1 MPLRKALPTG
11 EYGLYFLTCGPAI
24 LSSEEFQLFLR
35 SEFKVLRVV
44 TTKETG
50 DDGYIHFHAILR
62 FGGKVRWLNM
72 NKAVKN
78 WLSRQPGI
86 MTHAWKVNT
95 DFRHGDY
102 GMKNAEA
109 VMEQYLRNPSK
120 IKMVGDVMELE
131 SSEKELFDR
140 LILEWMHKCTK
151 SDFREMYANCSA
163 STKEL
168 PSVKAV
174 YDKFYGTCR
183 KRKQLSAYELARDRM
198 RIQESMKTE
207 GVEDILAKIQRI
219 VGPH

>member
-1 MPLRKALPTG
+1 MPLKEALPTG
-11 EYGLYFLTCGPAI
+11 EYPLYFLTCGPAL
-24 LSSEEFQLFLR
+24 LSSADFQIFLK
-35 SEFKVLRVV
+35 SEFKTLRVV

-72 NKAVKN
+72 NKTVKN

-86 MTHAWKVNT
+86 MDQERKVNT
-95 DFRHGDY
+95 DWRHG
-102 GMKNAEA
+102 GFMKNAEA
-109 VMEQYLRNPSK
+109 VMEKYITNPSK

-131 SSEKELFDR
+131 SLEKELFDK
-140 LILEWMHKCTK
+140 LILEWMHKCSK
-151 SDFREMYANCSA
+151 SDFREMYQNCSA
-163 STKEL
+163 STKQL